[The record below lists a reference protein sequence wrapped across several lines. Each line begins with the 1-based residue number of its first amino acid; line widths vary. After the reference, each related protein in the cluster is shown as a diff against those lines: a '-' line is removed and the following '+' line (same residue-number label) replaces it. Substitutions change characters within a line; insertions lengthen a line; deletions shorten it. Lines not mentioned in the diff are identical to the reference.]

1 MNGIRIK
8 KRQSNA
14 LTVKEWIGI
23 NNMSMTKQDL
33 MATRE
38 YQDSDYF
45 TQNDL
50 EELEAMRLENEEK
63 NYLLKELILNDIAIL
78 TV

>member
-1 MNGIRIK
+1 
-8 KRQSNA
+8 
-14 LTVKEWIGI
+14 
-23 NNMSMTKQDL
+23 MTKQDL

-45 TQNDL
+45 TENDL

-78 TV
+78 TI